1 MKNLTRWAHHTAI
14 ACSAVLALGVL
25 PAKARWQQDQSAQTQ
40 GRDSHAT
47 REEVSNFDR
56 FLDNHPD
63 IEQQLETKPSL
74 VNDAGYVRSQPD
86 LQDYLNAHPR
96 IKAELQENPDYFM
109 RRENRF
115 ERTRAD
121 RDRVRAQNP
130 NPDLTT
136 QEVSRMDQF
145 LDDHRNIEKQLAQKP
160 SLINDKGYLEH
171 HKDLARFLD
180 EHPQVRE
187 EFAENPQYFMQRENQ
202 FEGTAADRD
211 RTSRTNVNP
220 PPNTAPANPAPA
232 NPNPDLTT
240 QQVSRMDQF
249 LDDHPD
255 IEKQLAKKPS
265 LVDDKGYLDHHKDL
279 ARFLDE
285 HPQVREEFAENP
297 NSFMRRESQFEGS
310 AADRDAVRTD
320 RDRDVNDAVNN
331 KDLGDMHKFLDKH
344 KSIAKDLDK
353 EPSRAN
359 DQKYLDHHKDLRAF
373 FDQHEHVRTEF
384 AANPQ
389 HFMQREHEFE
399 RHDDHR
405 LENRR
410 TDQDKKENKN
420 LDHRADTDHRE
431 QR

>member
-1 MKNLTRWAHHTAI
+1 
-14 ACSAVLALGVL
+14 
-25 PAKARWQQDQSAQTQ
+25 
-40 GRDSHAT
+40 
-47 REEVSNFDR
+47 
-56 FLDNHPD
+56 
-63 IEQQLETKPSL
+63 
-74 VNDAGYVRSQPD
+74 
-86 LQDYLNAHPR
+86 
-96 IKAELQENPDYFM
+96 
-109 RRENRF
+109 
-115 ERTRAD
+115 
-121 RDRVRAQNP
+121 
-130 NPDLTT
+130 
-136 QEVSRMDQF
+136 MDQF
-145 LDDHRNIEKQLAQKP
+145 LDDHPDIEKQLTKKP

-180 EHPQVRE
+180 EHPQ
-187 EFAENPQYFMQRENQ
+187 A
-202 FEGTAADRD
+202 
-211 RTSRTNVNP
+211 
-220 PPNTAPANPAPA
+220 
-232 NPNPDLTT
+232 
-240 QQVSRMDQF
+240 
-249 LDDHPD
+249 
-255 IEKQLAKKPS
+255 
-265 LVDDKGYLDHHKDL
+265 
-279 ARFLDE
+279 
-285 HPQVREEFAENP
+285 REEFAENP
-297 NSFMRRESQFEGS
+297 NSFMRREGQFEGS

-359 DQKYLDHHKDLRAF
+359 DQKYLDHHKDLRTF